1 MKGTRCWMI
10 EDYAYRPCPEPAREF
25 HFAVSPHNHSC
36 HSIENLASL
45 NQVVKLWFMRP
56 FRRVLQ
62 WAFGLAQV
70 PDLDYADVYYRA
82 PLTVEDVF
90 LTESAAVALL
100 GFDGVHLGITD
111 HDEVSGSIELLRQ
124 HPANAHRA
132 ALGEELSIRF
142 QNYVFHLGVTDLP
155 ESGVEQTHANLQSA
169 ARAERLDDLFEI
181 LRASG
186 CLVVLNHPLVPWSK
200 DKESDPHRKIPVEDL
215 LRRYGWAIHALEYNG
230 MRGQKENDRVL
241 ELARRVNKPVVGG
254 GDSHLLLASSVL
266 SLTQAT
272 SYRGFAEE
280 VKQGRAVPLVTPPY
294 FAPLRW
300 KLFLR
305 VLYFIAH
312 YRQIGHFRG
321 QPVRDLLAGRAV
333 FLDPA
338 GVASRGFLRF
348 TSSLGLIR

>member
-1 MKGTRCWMI
+1 MTGTGCWVI
-10 EDYAYRPCPEPAREF
+10 ENYAYRSCPQPAREF

-62 WAFGLAQV
+62 WAFGLAPV
-70 PDLDYADVYYRA
+70 PDLDYAEVCYRA
-82 PLTVEDVF
+82 PLTVEDV
-90 LTESAAVALL
+90 LLMESSGVALL

-111 HDEVSGSIELLRQ
+111 HDEVAGSIELLQ
-124 HPANAHRA
+124 KHPANAHRNP
-132 ALGEELSIRF
+132 LGEELSFCF
-142 QNYVFHLGVTDLP
+142 QNYLFHLGVTDLSG
-155 ESGVEQTHANLQSA
+155 SGVAETHASLQAA

-186 CLVVLNHPLVPWSK
+186 CLVVLNHPLVPWGN
-200 DKESDPHRKIPVEDL
+200 DPHRKIPVEEL
-215 LRRYGWAIHALEYNG
+215 LRRYDWAIHALEYNG
-230 MRGQKENDRVL
+230 MRGQEENDRVL
-241 ELARRVNKPVVGG
+241 ELAKHVNRPVIGG

-266 SLTQAT
+266 SVSQAR
-272 SYRGFAEE
+272 SFRDFAAE
-280 VKQGRAVPLVTPPY
+280 VKEGRAVPLITPSY

-300 KLFLR
+300 KIFLR

-321 QPVRDLLAGRAV
+321 QPVRDLLADRAV
-333 FLDPA
+333 FLDQV
-338 GVASRGFLRF
+338 GVASRGFLRL
-348 TSSLGLIR
+348 TSALRLIR